1 MSART
6 TQVCKFGY
14 ELAQDLGLRRVEIRW
29 SGSKKRGSFGGW
41 RVEWTD
47 GPTVPRMKTLIEK
60 RAGRFPAVPVADLG
74 YDRCSTNLGEAIALL
89 LYVDRDRSW
98 VDRIEC
104 PLLLWGYDT
113 IDSPEQADEVW
124 QNRARAL
131 LRYARRPITTA
142 SAVNLLGRHAR
153 AGWDNALAW
162 LDQLAVEEAAQAE
175 ASNVVELATWRD
187 EHALL
192 P

>member
-1 MSART
+1 MRSRESSLRTAVGDSGRGRRSCCPSRAACPACCAWLGRRCRAPNDFPTRADEAAMSARSM
-6 TQVCKFGY
+6 QVCKLGY

-29 SGSKKRGSFGGW
+29 SGTKQRGGFGGW

-60 RAGRFPAVPVADLG
+60 RAGRFPSVPVADLG

-113 IDSPEQADEVW
+113 IDSPEQA
-124 QNRARAL
+124 
-131 LRYARRPITTA
+131 
-142 SAVNLLGRHAR
+142 
-153 AGWDNALAW
+153 
-162 LDQLAVEEAAQAE
+162 
-175 ASNVVELATWRD
+175 
-187 EHALL
+187 
-192 P
+192 